1 MLGGTIMAEY
11 TFNYMDKSYSLGE
24 RNLTALVNDLERPVK
39 GFDVKEVI
47 ELLNNYSEVDF
58 EKAYYEEPCEECKA
72 GVKEKVKYFDF
83 LEFHFYIFTKDEN
96 YVVSDISNEYENTSF
111 NRLLR
116 EGKVDDSYIV
126 SVIVCEGCGSYSI
139 EIEQCPV

>member
-1 MLGGTIMAEY
+1 MAEY

-24 RNLTALVNDLERPVK
+24 RNFTGLVNDVERPVK
-39 GFDVKEVI
+39 GFDEKEVI
-47 ELLNNYSEVDF
+47 ELLNNYPEVDF

-72 GVKEKVKYFDF
+72 GVKEKEKYFSF

-96 YVVSDISNEYENTSF
+96 YIVSDISKEYENTSF

-139 EIEQCPV
+139 ELEQCPV